1 MKTAILS
8 VALLAG
14 LPALAQI
21 SAPAGAAH
29 SSPYNFA
36 RVEYPRIEA
45 DNRVTFHFTATNAQN
60 VQVSIVSVVHDMVK
74 GDNGVWTYT
83 TTEPMAPGFHNYWM
97 MVDGTMV
104 LDPNVQ
110 TFVGYSHLCNGFEV
124 PAPDSS
130 FYELKDVPHG
140 IVQIKN
146 YPLKTTNA
154 WRRIYVY
161 TPPGYE
167 KNRSTRYPVLY
178 LQHGGGEDARV
189 WTEMG
194 HANLILDNLLAEG
207 KVKPMI
213 VVMETSVDP
222 GPFGGPGGRGR
233 GAGRGAGAPLGG
245 GPGAGPGAGAAA
257 GPTGGRGGFGGGF
270 NFSDFEHRLINDL
283 IPYIDANFRTKADQ
297 RNRAMAGLSMGGMQT
312 HQITM
317 ANLDKFAYI
326 GLFSGGTIGTNEITN
341 MVSFKK
347 KVKLV
352 FISYGSVELQPGNR
366 GAGGPP
372 GALAVTA
379 AAGGTNGA
387 PQGFGGGRGGRGGD
401 PRVAVEA
408 LKANGVNAHFY
419 VSPGTAHEWQSW
431 RRSLHEFAPLLFQ

>member
-1 MKTAILS
+1 MKTAILT

-14 LPALAQI
+14 LTASAQTDP
-21 SAPAGAAH
+21 PAGAAH
-29 SSPYNFA
+29 PSPYNFA

-45 DNRVTFHFTATNAQN
+45 DNRVTFQFTASNAQN
-60 VQVSIVSVVHDMVK
+60 VQVSVVSVAHDMVK

-83 TTEPMAPGFHNYWM
+83 TSEPMAPGFHNYWM
-97 MVDGTMV
+97 IVDGTMV
-104 LDPNVQ
+104 LDPNVE
-110 TFVGYSHLCNGFEV
+110 TFVGYSHLCNGFEI

-130 FYELKDVPHG
+130 FYALKNVPHG

-222 GPFGGPGGRGR
+222 GTGGRGR
-233 GAGRGAGAPLGG
+233 GAGRGAGAGAAAPLGG
-245 GPGAGPGAGAAA
+245 APGAGPGAGAAA
-257 GPTGGRGGFGGGF
+257 GRAGGRGGLGGGL

-297 RNRAMAGLSMGGMQT
+297 RNRAMAGLSMGAMQT

-326 GLFSGGTIGTNEITN
+326 GLFSGGTISTNEITN

-352 FISYGSVELQPGNR
+352 FVSYGSVELQPGNR

-372 GALAVTA
+372 AALPAA

-387 PQGFGGGRGGRGGD
+387 PQGFGGGRGGRGSD
-401 PRVAVEA
+401 PRAAVEA
-408 LKANGVNAHFY
+408 LKADGINAHFY

-431 RRSLHEFAPLLFQ
+431 RRSLHEFAPLLFQN